1 MTMPTPYRPAEYPM
15 AAQQAPVEGQIVPAA
30 TGEVVIG
37 PGGHPVRIVGYREY
51 GGVLAPIYQE
61 VAAVHPTP
69 PRDLSPQPLIDPR
82 AQVLAAGGACAAG
95 VGWGAGQLLTAAAGM
110 GAGTLLALAVVIAAA
125 RMQAPARRGSESGGQ
140 QKGQPQQVSK
150 GPVYNITNHTTV
162 TNTNRWGGRSTTN
175 L

>member
-1 MTMPTPYRPAEYPM
+1 MTMPTPYRPSEYPM
-15 AAQQAPVEGQIVPAA
+15 AAHPAPVEGQSLPAA
-30 TGEVVIG
+30 TGEVVVG

-51 GGVLAPIYQE
+51 GGALAPIYQE

-82 AQVLAAGGACAAG
+82 AQVLAAGGVG
-95 VGWGAGQLLTAAAGM
+95 VGVAGWGLGQVLTAMAGM
-110 GAGTLLALAVVIAAA
+110 GAAAVGALALLILAV
-125 RMQAPARRGSESGGQ
+125 RMPAPGRRGTDAAGQ
-140 QKGQPQQVSK
+140 QQPQQTAR
-150 GPVYNITNHTTV
+150 GDVYNITNHTTV